1 MEKETKEQELGK
13 GNGLDISIRK
23 MVLNDW
29 NNKSLLCPHCKK
41 YIHSEIL
48 YQEVNKHI
56 LKQGRTQAISEFKEI
71 IDLSCDDDWYE
82 DKDIYGGDHD
92 LNEIVDMVKEEIK
105 AKSLNK

>member
-56 LKQGRTQAISEFKEI
+56 LKQGRTQAISEFKEKLIRI
-71 IDLSCDDDWYE
+71 IQSAQDTPICTKEGVRALNFCME
-82 DKDIYGGDHD
+82 QIDKTAQ
-92 LNEIVDMVKEEIK
+92 EIK
-105 AKSLNK
+105 A